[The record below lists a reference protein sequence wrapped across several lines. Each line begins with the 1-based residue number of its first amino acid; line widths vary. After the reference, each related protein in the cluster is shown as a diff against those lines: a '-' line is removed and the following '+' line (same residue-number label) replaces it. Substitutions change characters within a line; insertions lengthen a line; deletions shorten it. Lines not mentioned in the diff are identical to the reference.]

1 MDWKPE
7 LDALIE
13 STMALAQDV
22 KARSISDLALDVSAG
37 EQALALTS
45 RPVPLSAAP
54 MPRPTSERDE
64 ILRRVSNFR
73 AHQEKMTRER
83 EDYYSQTK
91 AKMLATID
99 PNPASGK
106 NLA

>member
-22 KARSISDLALDVSAG
+22 KARSISDLALDVSAP
-37 EQALALTS
+37 AY
-45 RPVPLSAAP
+45 AAP
-54 MPRPTSERDE
+54 MTRPTSEREE

-83 EDYYSQTK
+83 EDYYLQTK
-91 AKMLATID
+91 AKMLAIID

>member
-13 STMALAQDV
+13 RTIALAKDV
-22 KARSISDLALDVSAG
+22 KARSISDLALDVSAA
-37 EQALALTS
+37 EQAPAYTS
-45 RPVPLSAAP
+45 RPIPLPAAQ
-54 MPRPTSERDE
+54 MTRPTSERDE

-83 EDYYSQTK
+83 EDYYLQTK
-91 AKMLATID
+91 AKMLATTD